1 MKIQHQDLRGYTEA
15 IFAAAGCEPGEASCV
30 ADHLVGANLA
40 GHDSHGVIRI
50 PRYVQW
56 LQEGKVVANQQPE
69 VILDAENMAVLDGKW
84 GLGQSIGETAVQM
97 GIDKSSSGVSV
108 IALRNVGHLG
118 RIGDWPLMAAE
129 AGRLSVH
136 FVNTSGAGL
145 LVAPFGGIE
154 RRLSAN
160 PFAVGIPV
168 ENGEHLI
175 LDISACTIAE
185 GKIRVALNSGLQV
198 PPGCIIDA
206 EGNPTTDPGVFYDAP
221 GSILPIAAHKGYG
234 LSVIIEMLA
243 GALTGGGCTNVANK
257 DRLANGMLSIYIEP
271 STLIDQQVFSA
282 EVDRFVEFVKSSRT
296 VDEDGQILMPG
307 DIERMRHQQ
316 RAADGVEIDQV
327 TWGQIHE
334 TASQLGVAEGMPQP

>member
-1 MKIQHQDLRGYTEA
+1 MKIQHQTLRGHTEA
-15 IFAAAGCEPGEASCV
+15 IFSTAGCEPQEAACV
-30 ADHLVGANLA
+30 ANHLVGANLA

-56 LQEGKVVANQQPE
+56 LKEGKVVANQQPE
-69 VILDAENMAVLDGKW
+69 LVLDAENMAVLDGKW

-97 GIDKSSSGVSV
+97 GIDKSAGGVSV

-145 LVAPFGGIE
+145 LVSPFGGIE

-168 ENGEHLI
+168 ENGDHLI

-185 GKIRVALNSGLQV
+185 GKIRVALNSGEQV
-198 PPGCIIDA
+198 PPGCIVDK
-206 EGNPTTDPGVFYDAP
+206 EGNPTTDPRVFYDDP

-271 STLIDQQVFSA
+271 SSMIGQQEFSA
-282 EVDRFVEFVKSSRT
+282 EVDRFIEFVKSSRT

-316 RAADGVEIDQV
+316 RAADGIEIDQE
-327 TWGQIHE
+327 TWRQIYE
-334 TASQLGVAEGMPQP
+334 TASELGVAEGMPQP

>member
-1 MKIQHQDLRGYTEA
+1 MKIQHQTLRGHTEA
-15 IFAAAGCEPGEASCV
+15 IFSTAGCEPQEAACV
-30 ADHLVGANLA
+30 ANHLVGANLA

-56 LQEGKVVANQQPE
+56 LKEGKVVANQQPE
-69 VILDAENMAVLDGKW
+69 LVLDAENMAVLDGKW

-97 GIDKSSSGVSV
+97 GIDKSAGGVSV

-168 ENGEHLI
+168 ENGDHLI
-175 LDISACTIAE
+175 LDISADR
-185 GKIRVALNSGLQV
+185 K
-198 PPGCIIDA
+198 
-206 EGNPTTDPGVFYDAP
+206 
-221 GSILPIAAHKGYG
+221 
-234 LSVIIEMLA
+234 SV
-243 GALTGGGCTNVANK
+243 V
-257 DRLANGMLSIYIEP
+257 
-271 STLIDQQVFSA
+271 
-282 EVDRFVEFVKSSRT
+282 
-296 VDEDGQILMPG
+296 
-307 DIERMRHQQ
+307 
-316 RAADGVEIDQV
+316 
-327 TWGQIHE
+327 
-334 TASQLGVAEGMPQP
+334 